1 MLHPSGSI
9 VVWGV
14 PDALVASSLSGLS
27 GSGPPLPPSTPL
39 GSPVELVLLRSS
51 CPLPVSKSKPI
62 LVRIAVRDISRSAVQ
77 VASCILLCRCTAAT
91 VAKSAQASSS
101 RTLVAGIRSCKRVA
115 RSPVNASLETGV
127 VCPSRSIRSGSTSGQ
142 LAFRRNPVAFREM
155 RRAVAVGALVAGGAG
170 ATYTSQPPESKSRWQ
185 FAAFDVLN
193 PVLRALVDGES
204 AHIAAVA
211 AASRGWI
218 PTEHRPDCSSLRV
231 TVWGLNFTNPIGLA
245 AGFDKHAEAYPALLD
260 MGFGFVEIGS
270 VTPLPQDGNPKP
282 RVFRLPADRAV
293 INRYGFNSQGHKAA
307 ADRLAAHP
315 TGSVRGVLGVNLGK
329 NKVQPDASADY
340 VAGVHELAESL
351 LHLQASAVVLSV
363 RDARSSKER
372 HKCWH

>member
-1 MLHPSGSI
+1 
-9 VVWGV
+9 
-14 PDALVASSLSGLS
+14 
-27 GSGPPLPPSTPL
+27 
-39 GSPVELVLLRSS
+39 
-51 CPLPVSKSKPI
+51 
-62 LVRIAVRDISRSAVQ
+62 
-77 VASCILLCRCTAAT
+77 
-91 VAKSAQASSS
+91 
-101 RTLVAGIRSCKRVA
+101 
-115 RSPVNASLETGV
+115 
-127 VCPSRSIRSGSTSGQ
+127 
-142 LAFRRNPVAFREM
+142 M
-155 RRAVAVGALVAGGAG
+155 RRAVVGALVAGGAG
-170 ATYTSQPPESKSRWQ
+170 ATYASQPPESKSRWQ

-231 TVWGLNFTNPIGLA
+231 TVWGLKFTNPIGLA

-351 LHLQASAVVLSV
+351 LSPSPGLRSCAVGQRRAIVEGAAQVSLGIETPALCLSTATTSLSTSLRQTRLACGACKAEWSCARCCNARLQSA
-363 RDARSSKER
+363 ER
-372 HKCWH
+372 H

>member
-1 MLHPSGSI
+1 
-9 VVWGV
+9 
-14 PDALVASSLSGLS
+14 
-27 GSGPPLPPSTPL
+27 
-39 GSPVELVLLRSS
+39 
-51 CPLPVSKSKPI
+51 
-62 LVRIAVRDISRSAVQ
+62 
-77 VASCILLCRCTAAT
+77 
-91 VAKSAQASSS
+91 
-101 RTLVAGIRSCKRVA
+101 
-115 RSPVNASLETGV
+115 
-127 VCPSRSIRSGSTSGQ
+127 
-142 LAFRRNPVAFREM
+142 M
-155 RRAVAVGALVAGGAG
+155 RRAVVGALVAGGAG
-170 ATYTSQPPESKSRWQ
+170 ATYASQPPESKSRWQ

-351 LHLQASAVVLSV
+351 LSPSLDRLAQLCRRSE
-363 RDARSSKER
+363 DARSSKER
-372 HKCWH
+372 HKSCLGIETPALCLSTATTSLSTSLRQTRLACGACKAEWSCARCCNARLQSAERH